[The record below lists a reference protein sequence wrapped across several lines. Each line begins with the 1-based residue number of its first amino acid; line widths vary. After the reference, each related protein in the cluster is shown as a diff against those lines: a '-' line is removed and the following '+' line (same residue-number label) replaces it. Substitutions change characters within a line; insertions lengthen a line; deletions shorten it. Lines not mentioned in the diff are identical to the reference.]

1 MPDGTSMAND
11 YGLVVDDS
19 RVVRKYARR
28 VLEGAGVEVGE
39 AENGQVALDACRA
52 RLPHFIIL
60 DWNMPVM
67 TGIDFLRALRAEFGP
82 DKPEVIFCTTESE
95 LGRIM
100 EALDNG
106 AQEYVMKPFDEE
118 ILLGKLGQLGL
129 LR

>member
-1 MPDGTSMAND
+1 MTAASCANT
-11 YGLVVDDS
+11 
-19 RVVRKYARR
+19 R
-28 VLEGAGVEVGE
+28 GAFWE
-39 AENGQVALDACRA
+39 APGAKAA

>member
-1 MPDGTSMAND
+1 M
-11 YGLVVDDS
+11 
-19 RVVRKYARR
+19 
-28 VLEGAGVEVGE
+28 VL
-39 AENGQVALDACRA
+39 
-52 RLPHFIIL
+52 L

-118 ILLGKLGQLGL
+118 ILLGKLGKLGL
-129 LR
+129 LQ